1 MPRRSN
7 NALQEQLAE
16 VRRNQIL
23 DAAITVF
30 AEKGFARATIKD
42 VAQTAGIAD
51 GTIYIY
57 FENKTALL
65 MGILNRL
72 NESDQRPEHF
82 EQAGEMTIEMFVR
95 VYLKRRFTLM
105 AESMAV
111 FQIVLSEV
119 LVNKDLRELYM
130 TQVIAPTFDVA
141 EPFFRQLVEEG
152 KVRPH
157 DPALSLR
164 AISSMAL
171 GLLLLR
177 IMGDPYLEQSWD
189 EIPDLLTDFI
199 LHGLGIEEQS

>member
-7 NALQEQLAE
+7 DALQEQLAE
-16 VRRNQIL
+16 ARRHQIL
-23 DAAITVF
+23 DAAVTVF

-42 VAQTAGIAD
+42 VAHAAGIAD

-65 MGILNRL
+65 LGILNRL

-82 EQAGEMTIEMFVR
+82 EQGGDLDIETFVR
-95 VYLKRRFTLM
+95 VYLRRRFKVM
-105 AESMAV
+105 SDSSAV

-130 TQVIAPTFDVA
+130 TQVIAPTFAVA

-189 EIPDLLTDFI
+189 DIPDLLTNFI
-199 LHGLGIEEQS
+199 LHGLGIEEIS